1 MPESYSEKDIRVTVV
16 LDEGKGATEKIF
28 QGFACDVNIQK
39 SGAPEKPKASITL
52 KGLSLDTMAAMT
64 QLAFDSQSKR
74 KNAVRIEAGEKGRTL
89 SSIFQGEI
97 TSAWA
102 DFNSAPDVEFQIEA
116 VSGSY
121 PNLIPQSPISVKGQQ
136 KAEDA
141 IKSLCDEI
149 GYSFENHG
157 VSGSISNCIL
167 SGSPVQ
173 KMQWIAETVGAN
185 LIVDDKSVVLV
196 PKRGV
201 RAAKGTIPVISVA
214 SGMIGYPTFDD
225 KGIKVSSLFRPDL
238 QIGALVQV
246 ESIVPR
252 ASGKWKITALS
263 HELSA
268 NDPGSNSWA
277 TTITG
282 TYQHG

>member
-1 MPESYSEKDIRVTVV
+1 MAESYSEKEICVTVL
-16 LDEGKGATEKIF
+16 LDENKGTVEKVF
-28 QGFACDVNIQK
+28 KGFPCDVNIQK
-39 SGAPEKPKASITL
+39 TGAPEKPKASVTL
-52 KGLSLDTMAAMT
+52 KGLSLDTMSAMT

-74 KNAVRIEAGEKGRTL
+74 KNSIKIEAGEKGRTL
-89 SSIFQGEI
+89 SSVFQGEI

-121 PNLIPQSPISVKGQQ
+121 PNLIPQSPITVKGQQ

-141 IKSLCDEI
+141 IKALCDEI
-149 GYSFENHG
+149 GYSFENSG
-157 VSGSISNCIL
+157 VTGSISNCIL

-185 LIVDDKSVVLV
+185 LIIDDKSVALV
-196 PKRGV
+196 PKNGT
-201 RAAKGTIPVISVA
+201 RAAKGSIPLIS
-214 SGMIGYPTFDD
+214 SETGMIGYPTFDD
-225 KGIKVSSLFRPDL
+225 KGIKVSAFFRPDL
-238 QIGALVQV
+238 VIGAVVQV

-252 ASGKWKITALS
+252 ASGKWKITALA

-268 NDPGSNSWA
+268 GDPNGKNWA